1 MLILTCVRSLICFT
15 SLTHSIFFYKCF
27 LKNLSKLAPI
37 HQKEM
42 EKYPS
47 SATIGPTVS
56 LFSPKTWAGRQR
68 FCPDNSFLSYS
79 MILSCNCKP
88 HSASSE
94 HLQHKLLAYIHS
106 MNNLIIM
113 SSIEWNCKTKIMW
126 MWYNDFKVNHLRWWQ
141 ELVYSTLLVNN
152 NK

>member
-1 MLILTCVRSLICFT
+1 MKKLRCTSWFWLVQEVWFILPQFILFSSISAGWKNYPNWLLIT
-15 SLTHSIFFYKCF
+15 K
-27 LKNLSKLAPI
+27 
-37 HQKEM
+37 KEM
-42 EKYPS
+42 EKYPYS
-47 SATIGPTVS
+47 VTIGPTVC

-126 MWYNDFKVNHLRWWQ
+126 MWYNDFEVIHLRWWQ
-141 ELVYSTLLVNN
+141 ELIYSTL
-152 NK
+152 